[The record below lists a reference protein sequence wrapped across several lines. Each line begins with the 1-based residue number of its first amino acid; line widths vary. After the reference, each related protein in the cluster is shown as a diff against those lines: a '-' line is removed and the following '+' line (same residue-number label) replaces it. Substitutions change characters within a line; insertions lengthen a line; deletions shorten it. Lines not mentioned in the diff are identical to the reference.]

1 MAAWKDHDIYKDLTW
16 PGWKYILPWHIH
28 FVKCIFHN
36 HNSNFLTMFCIF
48 PVPISAP
55 LQLNIDILL
64 TYNSLYFQK
73 NSVVIRILSEKL
85 KFFRLLWS
93 SSINKIS
100 IKCCNLCNYN
110 SKLDFFLILKH
121 CAKITNYQ
129 CNNPANLGY
138 FFLSQKTFS
147 FVPARTPSR
156 QVAAQEISFF
166 FRVTARIFF
175 RFNFNRNT
183 LSPGV

>member
-1 MAAWKDHDIYKDLTW
+1 
-16 PGWKYILPWHIH
+16 
-28 FVKCIFHN
+28 
-36 HNSNFLTMFCIF
+36 MFCIF

-73 NSVVIRILSEKL
+73 NSVIRILSEKL

-138 FFLSQKTFS
+138 FFLSQKKKTLTMTLVLLHSYYQYDAIQISGKSYLCYS
-147 FVPARTPSR
+147 FILYTLGIFPSSIIFYSSTGVFIDKGTVPKL
-156 QVAAQEISFF
+156 
-166 FRVTARIFF
+166 
-175 RFNFNRNT
+175 RNHF
-183 LSPGV
+183 L